1 MRRLA
6 LVATALALAA
16 ASAQGAPWRHY
27 TNATLGYRIAYPAN
41 WAIDAHYV
49 NTTMGPGH
57 DIPGVSFTIP
67 ASMAAGTNLG
77 SDTRL
82 SVESLPGP
90 GCAPSRFVDPAENV
104 HTLHADG
111 RAYTAATSD
120 DAGAGNR
127 YETDL
132 FVVDGTSP
140 CLAVRYFVHSTNIGN
155 YDPGTVKEFDAAKLT
170 RAFDRIRATL
180 KLGK

>member
-1 MRRLA
+1 MKRLA
-6 LVATALALAA
+6 LMTVVLVMAS
-16 ASAQGAPWRHY
+16 SAQAAPWQHY
-27 TNATLGYRIAYPAN
+27 TDATLGYRIAYPAN
-41 WAIDAHYV
+41 WTIDTHYV
-49 NTTMGPGH
+49 NQSMGPGH

-67 ASMAAGTNLG
+67 ASLAAGTNLG
-77 SDTRL
+77 GDTKL

-90 GCAPSRFVDPAENV
+90 NCAPSRFVDPADNV
-104 HTLHADG
+104 HTIHADG
-111 RAYTAATSD
+111 RSYTAATSE

-132 FVVDGTSP
+132 FVIDGVSP
-140 CLAVRYFVHSTNIGN
+140 CLAVRYFVHSSNIGN

-170 RAFDRIRATL
+170 KAFDRIRATL